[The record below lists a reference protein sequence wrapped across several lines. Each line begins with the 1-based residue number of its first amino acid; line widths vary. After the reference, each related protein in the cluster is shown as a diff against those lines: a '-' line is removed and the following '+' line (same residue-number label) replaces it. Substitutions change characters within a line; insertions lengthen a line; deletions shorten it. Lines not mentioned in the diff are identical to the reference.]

1 MWPAVSACFDWDYGP
16 YRGDPRDPRY
26 DDAEDM
32 AREEWEADNAI
43 TEILSDD
50 SVNEI
55 LFELMHGSPAKAFSD
70 LEKAMDAAWEQEK
83 RRQED

>member
-1 MWPAVSACFDWDYGP
+1 MSACFDWDYGP
-16 YRGDPRDPRY
+16 YLGRANDPRY
-26 DDAEDM
+26 DDSEEL

-55 LFELMHGSPAKAFSD
+55 MFELLHGSRDKAFSD
-70 LEKAMDAAWEQEK
+70 IEKAMDAAWEQEK
-83 RRQED
+83 KRQEEY

>member
-1 MWPAVSACFDWDYGP
+1 MSACFDWDYGP
-16 YRGDPRDPRY
+16 YRNDPRDPRY
-26 DDAEDM
+26 DDSEEL

-55 LFELMHGSPAKAFSD
+55 LFELLHGSRDKAFSD
-70 LEKAMDAAWEQEK
+70 IEKAMDAAWEQEK
-83 RRQED
+83 KKQED

>member
-1 MWPAVSACFDWDYGP
+1 MFDPDYGP

-26 DDAEDM
+26 DDSEEM

-55 LFELMHGSPAKAFSD
+55 MFELLHGSPQKAFRD
-70 LEKAMDAAWEQEK
+70 IEKAMDAAWEQEK
-83 RRQED
+83 QRQEEY